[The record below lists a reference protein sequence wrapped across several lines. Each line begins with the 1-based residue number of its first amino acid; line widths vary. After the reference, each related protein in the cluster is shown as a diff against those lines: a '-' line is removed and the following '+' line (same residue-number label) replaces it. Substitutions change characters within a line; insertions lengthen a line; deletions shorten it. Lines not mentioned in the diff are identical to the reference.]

1 MTDKKKKLKE
11 QMNKYIDNVLKL
23 AENEGTLDY
32 FKIEMKNNKGQLH
45 LESTIQSRSKV
56 Y

>member
-1 MTDKKKKLKE
+1 MFLCLNSDKK
-11 QMNKYIDNVLKL
+11 MNEYIDNVLKL

-45 LESTIQSRSKV
+45 LESTIQNSPRV